1 MPNYLKGSIVLV
13 RFPFSD
19 LSAAKVR
26 PAVVVNAPHPS
37 HDVFIVPLTSKID
50 RLQAGEFIMQAWK
63 AAGLNVQT
71 AVKRGLFTLH
81 ESLVLKTV
89 GSIAPAD
96 SEALEHLLRAWL
108 QL

>member
-1 MPNYLKGSIVLV
+1 MSMPSYLKGSIVLV

-26 PAVVVNAPHPS
+26 PAVVVNAPS
-37 HDVFIVPLTSKID
+37 RNVFVVPLTSKLD
-50 RLQAGEFIMQAWK
+50 RLQAGEFIMQEWK

-71 AVKRGLFTLH
+71 AVKRGLFTIH
-81 ESLVLKTV
+81 ESLILKRV

-96 SEALEHLLRAWL
+96 TEPLEQSLRAWL

>member
-1 MPNYLKGSIVLV
+1 MPSYLKGSVVLV

-37 HDVFIVPLTSKID
+37 RDVFIVPLTSKVE

-71 AVKRGLFTLH
+71 EVKRGLFTIH
-81 ESLVLKTV
+81 ESLILKTV
-89 GSIAPAD
+89 GSVAASD
-96 SEALEHLLRAWL
+96 TEALEQSLRAWL